1 MLATLTLKQKILAT
15 VTLAVVVSCL
25 LVGYFSQRSA
35 QQLIEN
41 RMFEQELP
49 NLTQRISKE
58 IEQDLHGIAQAA
70 RQLATDHFILDWV
83 DRGMPKEQEPILI
96 NQLKDVANQYG
107 LVTASFADR
116 QSAAYYNQDG
126 FLRNLTPTQDAWF
139 YDYTK
144 SQKEMT
150 LSIFRESNGEVKL
163 FVNFQQLNGRGL
175 AGFAKSLDTMGTMV
189 SNFRLE
195 ESGIVFMVDGSGKV
209 KLHPEANRIERDTL
223 GGIASG
229 DTGSLLAKRPFAV
242 INAEVN
248 GEPMVLASSYI
259 PLLDWYLVAQVP
271 EAEIYAELDQT
282 RNEILMISLV
292 IALAMGLMGM
302 LLAGSVSRPLNE
314 LARLFKELGSGD
326 GDLTQRLKVEGR
338 DELSQVATGFNNF
351 VAKIH
356 GSIEQVAENSRQLA
370 ATANEV
376 ANKAQLTQHNCTA
389 QRDRTVQVATAI
401 HEMGATVSE
410 IAGNASLAAEVARQ
424 ANDQADAGAVV
435 VAQARHGIVDLSGE
449 IEQVAGVIESLASQ
463 TDSIGSILE
472 TIRSIS
478 EQTNLLAL
486 NAAIEAARA
495 GEQGRGFAVVAA
507 EVRNLAQRSAA
518 AAKEIKTLISDSVDK
533 VETGN
538 TLVAQAGKTMNEIV
552 TAIKRV
558 TDIMAE
564 IAAASAEQS
573 TGIEEVNG
581 AVSQMDEMTQQ
592 NAALVEEAAAAAESL
607 LEQATSMTEAVAI
620 FKFEQ
625 AHQRPAL
632 SAPLAASKG
641 AIAPAARTARVQ
653 RTLPPRPNT
662 NTNNSDEWE
671 QF

>member
-70 RQLATDHFILDWV
+70 RQLATDRFILDWV
-83 DRGMPKEQEPILI
+83 DQGMPKEQEPILI

-175 AGFAKSLDTMGTMV
+175 AGFAKSLDTMVTMV

-223 GGIASG
+223 GNIANG

-495 GEQGRGFAVVAA
+495 GEQGRGFAVVAD
-507 EVRNLAQRSAA
+507 EVRNLANRSAA
-518 AAKEIKTLISDSVDK
+518 ST
-533 VETGN
+533 
-538 TLVAQAGKTMNEIV
+538 
-552 TAIKRV
+552 
-558 TDIMAE
+558 AE
-564 IAAASAEQS
+564 IQGMINRLQEQS
-573 TGIEEVNG
+573 AR
-581 AVSQMDEMTQQ
+581 AVSAMAQGRNQSLEVVNQADEA
-592 NAALVEEAAAAAESL
+592 NAALGQITAHITQINDMNIQVATATEEQSSVVGEINRNVEDINQLTMETAD
-607 LEQATSMTEAVAI
+607 I
-620 FKFEQ
+620 
-625 AHQRPAL
+625 AHQLTESSRSLQQL
-632 SAPLAASKG
+632 SGQLDKLVG
-641 AIAPAARTARVQ
+641 NFR
-653 RTLPPRPNT
+653 L
-662 NTNNSDEWE
+662 
-671 QF
+671 

>member
-70 RQLATDHFILDWV
+70 RQLATDRFILDWV

-116 QSAAYYNQDG
+116 QTAAYYNQDG

-175 AGFAKSLDTMGTMV
+175 AGFAKSLDTMVTMV

-495 GEQGRGFAVVAA
+495 GEQGRGFAVVAD
-507 EVRNLAQRSAA
+507 EVRNLANRSAA
-518 AAKEIKTLISDSVDK
+518 ST
-533 VETGN
+533 
-538 TLVAQAGKTMNEIV
+538 
-552 TAIKRV
+552 
-558 TDIMAE
+558 AE
-564 IAAASAEQS
+564 IQGMINRLQEQS
-573 TGIEEVNG
+573 AR
-581 AVSQMDEMTQQ
+581 AVSAMAQGRNQSLEVVSQADEA
-592 NAALVEEAAAAAESL
+592 NAALGQITAHITQINDMNIQVATATEEQSSVVGEINRNVEDINQLTMETAD
-607 LEQATSMTEAVAI
+607 I
-620 FKFEQ
+620 
-625 AHQRPAL
+625 AHQLTESSRSLQQL
-632 SAPLAASKG
+632 SGQLDKLVG
-641 AIAPAARTARVQ
+641 NFR
-653 RTLPPRPNT
+653 L
-662 NTNNSDEWE
+662 
-671 QF
+671 

>member
-70 RQLATDHFILDWV
+70 RQLATDRFILDWV

-175 AGFAKSLDTMGTMV
+175 AGFAKSLDTMVTMV
-189 SNFRLE
+189 ANFRLE

-259 PLLDWYLVAQVP
+259 PLLDWYLVAEVP
-271 EAEIYAELDQT
+271 QAEIYAELDQT

-370 ATANEV
+370 DTANEV

-435 VAQARHGIVDLSGE
+435 VAQARHGIVGLSGE

-495 GEQGRGFAVVAA
+495 GEQGRGFAVVAD
-507 EVRNLAQRSAA
+507 EVRNLANRSAA
-518 AAKEIKTLISDSVDK
+518 ST
-533 VETGN
+533 
-538 TLVAQAGKTMNEIV
+538 
-552 TAIKRV
+552 
-558 TDIMAE
+558 AE
-564 IAAASAEQS
+564 IQGMINRLQEQS
-573 TGIEEVNG
+573 AR
-581 AVSQMDEMTQQ
+581 AVSAMAQGRNQSLEVVSQADEA
-592 NAALVEEAAAAAESL
+592 NAALGQITAHITQINDMNIQVATATEEQSSVVGEINRNVEDINQLTMETAD
-607 LEQATSMTEAVAI
+607 I
-620 FKFEQ
+620 
-625 AHQRPAL
+625 AHQLTESSRSLQQL
-632 SAPLAASKG
+632 SGQLDKLVG
-641 AIAPAARTARVQ
+641 NFR
-653 RTLPPRPNT
+653 L
-662 NTNNSDEWE
+662 
-671 QF
+671 

>member
-70 RQLATDHFILDWV
+70 RQLATDRFILDWV

-126 FLRNLTPTQDAWF
+126 FLRNLTPAQDGWF

-175 AGFAKSLDTMGTMV
+175 AGFAKSLDSMVTMV
-189 SNFRLE
+189 ANFRLE

-223 GGIASG
+223 GSIASG
-229 DTGSLLAKRPFAV
+229 DTGSLLANRPFAV

-271 EAEIYAELDQT
+271 QAEIYAELDQT

-356 GSIEQVAENSRQLA
+356 ASIEQVAENSRQLA
-370 ATANEV
+370 DTANEV

-410 IAGNASLAAEVARQ
+410 IAGNASLAADVAKQ

-435 VAQARHGIVDLSGE
+435 VAQARHGIVGLSGD

-495 GEQGRGFAVVAA
+495 GEQGRGFAVVAD
-507 EVRNLAQRSAA
+507 EVRNLANRSAA
-518 AAKEIKTLISDSVDK
+518 ST
-533 VETGN
+533 
-538 TLVAQAGKTMNEIV
+538 
-552 TAIKRV
+552 
-558 TDIMAE
+558 AE
-564 IAAASAEQS
+564 IQGMINRLQEQS
-573 TGIEEVNG
+573 AR
-581 AVSQMDEMTQQ
+581 AVSAMAQGRNQSLEVVSQADAA
-592 NAALVEEAAAAAESL
+592 NAALGQITAHITQINDMNIQVATATEEQSSVVGEINRNVEDINQLTMETAD
-607 LEQATSMTEAVAI
+607 I
-620 FKFEQ
+620 
-625 AHQRPAL
+625 AHQLTESSRSLQQL
-632 SAPLAASKG
+632 SGQLDKLVG
-641 AIAPAARTARVQ
+641 NFR
-653 RTLPPRPNT
+653 L
-662 NTNNSDEWE
+662 
-671 QF
+671 

>member
-175 AGFAKSLDTMGTMV
+175 AGFAKSLDTMVTMV

-495 GEQGRGFAVVAA
+495 GEQGRGFAVGAD
-507 EVRNLAQRSAA
+507 EVRNLANRSAA
-518 AAKEIKTLISDSVDK
+518 ST
-533 VETGN
+533 
-538 TLVAQAGKTMNEIV
+538 
-552 TAIKRV
+552 
-558 TDIMAE
+558 AE
-564 IAAASAEQS
+564 IQGMINRLQEQS
-573 TGIEEVNG
+573 AH
-581 AVSQMDEMTQQ
+581 AVSAMAQGRNQSLEVVSQADEA
-592 NAALVEEAAAAAESL
+592 NAALGQITAHITQINDMNIQVATATEEQSSVVGEINRNVEDINQLTMETAD
-607 LEQATSMTEAVAI
+607 I
-620 FKFEQ
+620 
-625 AHQRPAL
+625 AHQLTESSRSLQQL
-632 SAPLAASKG
+632 SGQLDKLVG
-641 AIAPAARTARVQ
+641 NFR
-653 RTLPPRPNT
+653 L
-662 NTNNSDEWE
+662 
-671 QF
+671 

>member
-70 RQLATDHFILDWV
+70 RQLATDRFILDWV

-175 AGFAKSLDTMGTMV
+175 AGFAKSLDTMVTMV

-495 GEQGRGFAVVAA
+495 GEQGRGFAVVAD
-507 EVRNLAQRSAA
+507 EVRNLANRSAA
-518 AAKEIKTLISDSVDK
+518 ST
-533 VETGN
+533 
-538 TLVAQAGKTMNEIV
+538 
-552 TAIKRV
+552 
-558 TDIMAE
+558 AE
-564 IAAASAEQS
+564 IQGMINRLQEQS
-573 TGIEEVNG
+573 AR
-581 AVSQMDEMTQQ
+581 AVSAMAQGRDQSLEVVSQADEA
-592 NAALVEEAAAAAESL
+592 NAALGQITAHITQINDMNIQVATATEEQSSVVGEINRNVEDINQLTMETAD
-607 LEQATSMTEAVAI
+607 I
-620 FKFEQ
+620 
-625 AHQRPAL
+625 AHQLTESSRSLQQL
-632 SAPLAASKG
+632 SGQLDKLVG
-641 AIAPAARTARVQ
+641 NFR
-653 RTLPPRPNT
+653 L
-662 NTNNSDEWE
+662 
-671 QF
+671 

>member
-70 RQLATDHFILDWV
+70 RQLATDRFILDWV

-175 AGFAKSLDTMGTMV
+175 AGFAKSLDTMVTMV

-495 GEQGRGFAVVAA
+495 GEQGRGFAVVAD
-507 EVRNLAQRSAA
+507 EVRNLANRSAA
-518 AAKEIKTLISDSVDK
+518 ST
-533 VETGN
+533 
-538 TLVAQAGKTMNEIV
+538 
-552 TAIKRV
+552 
-558 TDIMAE
+558 AE
-564 IAAASAEQS
+564 IQGMINRLQEQS
-573 TGIEEVNG
+573 AR
-581 AVSQMDEMTQQ
+581 AVSAMAQGRDQSLEVVSQADEA
-592 NAALVEEAAAAAESL
+592 NAALGQITAHITQINDMNIQVATATEEQSSVVGEINRNVEDINQL
-607 LEQATSMTEAVAI
+607 TM
-620 FKFEQ
+620 
-625 AHQRPAL
+625 
-632 SAPLAASKG
+632 
-641 AIAPAARTARVQ
+641 
-653 RTLPPRPNT
+653 
-662 NTNNSDEWE
+662 
-671 QF
+671 

>member
-70 RQLATDHFILDWV
+70 RQLATDRFILDWV

-126 FLRNLTPTQDAWF
+126 FLRNLTPAQDGWF

-175 AGFAKSLDTMGTMV
+175 AGFAKSLDSMVTMV
-189 SNFRLE
+189 ANFRLE
-195 ESGIVFMVDGSGKV
+195 ESGIVFMVDDSGKV

-223 GGIASG
+223 GSIASG

-271 EAEIYAELDQT
+271 QAEIYAELDQT

-292 IALAMGLMGM
+292 IALTMGLMGV

-356 GSIEQVAENSRQLA
+356 ASIEQVAENSRQLA
-370 ATANEV
+370 DTANEV

-435 VAQARHGIVDLSGE
+435 VAQARHGIVGLSGD

-495 GEQGRGFAVVAA
+495 GEQGRGFAVVAD
-507 EVRNLAQRSAA
+507 EVRNLANRSAA
-518 AAKEIKTLISDSVDK
+518 ST
-533 VETGN
+533 
-538 TLVAQAGKTMNEIV
+538 
-552 TAIKRV
+552 
-558 TDIMAE
+558 AE
-564 IAAASAEQS
+564 IQGMINRLQEQS
-573 TGIEEVNG
+573 AR
-581 AVSQMDEMTQQ
+581 AVSAMAQGRNQSLEVVSQADAA
-592 NAALVEEAAAAAESL
+592 NAALGQITAHITQINDMNIQVATATEEQSSVVGEINRNVEDINQLTMETAD
-607 LEQATSMTEAVAI
+607 I
-620 FKFEQ
+620 
-625 AHQRPAL
+625 AHQLTESSRSLQQL
-632 SAPLAASKG
+632 SGQLD
-641 AIAPAARTARVQ
+641 
-653 RTLPPRPNT
+653 TLVGNFRL
-662 NTNNSDEWE
+662 
-671 QF
+671 

>member
-15 VTLAVVVSCL
+15 VILAVVVSCL

-70 RQLATDHFILDWV
+70 RQLATDRFILDWV

-116 QSAAYYNQDG
+116 QTAAYYNQDG
-126 FLRNLTPTQDAWF
+126 FLRNLTPAQDAWF

-175 AGFAKSLDTMGTMV
+175 AGFAKSLDTMVTMV

-223 GGIASG
+223 SNIASG

-495 GEQGRGFAVVAA
+495 GEQGRGFAVVAD
-507 EVRNLAQRSAA
+507 EVRNLANRSAA
-518 AAKEIKTLISDSVDK
+518 ST
-533 VETGN
+533 
-538 TLVAQAGKTMNEIV
+538 
-552 TAIKRV
+552 
-558 TDIMAE
+558 AE
-564 IAAASAEQS
+564 IQGMINRLQEQS
-573 TGIEEVNG
+573 AR
-581 AVSQMDEMTQQ
+581 AVSAMAQGRNQSLEVVSQADEA
-592 NAALVEEAAAAAESL
+592 NAALGQITAHITQINDMNIQVATATEEQSSVVGEINRNVEDINQLTMETAD
-607 LEQATSMTEAVAI
+607 I
-620 FKFEQ
+620 
-625 AHQRPAL
+625 AHQLTESSRSLQQL
-632 SAPLAASKG
+632 SGQLDKLVG
-641 AIAPAARTARVQ
+641 NFR
-653 RTLPPRPNT
+653 L
-662 NTNNSDEWE
+662 
-671 QF
+671 

>member
-1 MLATLTLKQKILAT
+1 MSVVNLNLLSTFMLATLTLKQKILA
-15 VTLAVVVSCL
+15 CL
-25 LVGYFSQRSA
+25 LVGFFSQRSA
-35 QQLIEN
+35 QQLIED
-41 RMFEQELP
+41 RMFKQELP

-70 RQLATDHFILDWV
+70 RQLATDRFILDWV

-126 FLRNLTPTQDAWF
+126 FLRNLTPAQDAWF

-175 AGFAKSLDTMGTMV
+175 AGFAKSLDTMVTMV

-223 GGIASG
+223 SSITGGN
-229 DTGSLLAKRPFAV
+229 TGSLLAKQPFAV
-242 INAEVN
+242 ISAEVN

-271 EAEIYAELDQT
+271 KAEIYAELDQA
-282 RNEILMISLV
+282 RNEIFIISLV

-338 DELSQVATGFNNF
+338 DELSQVASGFNNF

-376 ANKAQLTQHNCTA
+376 ASKAQLTQHNCTA

-410 IAGNASLAAEVARQ
+410 IAGNASLAADVARQ
-424 ANDQADAGAVV
+424 ANDQADGGAVV
-435 VAQARHGIVDLSGE
+435 VAQARHGIVGLSGE
-449 IEQVAGVIESLASQ
+449 IEQVAEVIESLASQ

-495 GEQGRGFAVVAA
+495 GEQGRGFAVVAD
-507 EVRNLAQRSAA
+507 EVRNLANRSAA
-518 AAKEIKTLISDSVDK
+518 ST
-533 VETGN
+533 
-538 TLVAQAGKTMNEIV
+538 
-552 TAIKRV
+552 
-558 TDIMAE
+558 AE
-564 IAAASAEQS
+564 IQGMINRLQEQS
-573 TGIEEVNG
+573 AR
-581 AVSQMDEMTQQ
+581 AVSAMAQGRNQSLEVVNQADEA
-592 NAALVEEAAAAAESL
+592 NAALGHITAHITQINDMNIQVATATEEQSSVVGEINRNVEDINQLTMETAD
-607 LEQATSMTEAVAI
+607 I
-620 FKFEQ
+620 
-625 AHQRPAL
+625 AHQLTESSRSLQQL
-632 SAPLAASKG
+632 SGQLDKLVG
-641 AIAPAARTARVQ
+641 NFR
-653 RTLPPRPNT
+653 L
-662 NTNNSDEWE
+662 
-671 QF
+671 

>member
-35 QQLIEN
+35 QQLIEK

-70 RQLATDHFILDWV
+70 RQLATDRFILDWV

-116 QSAAYYNQDG
+116 QTAAYYNQDG
-126 FLRNLTPTQDAWF
+126 FLRNLTPAQDAWF

-175 AGFAKSLDTMGTMV
+175 AGFAKSLDTMVTMV

-495 GEQGRGFAVVAA
+495 GEQGRGFAVVAD
-507 EVRNLAQRSAA
+507 EVRNLANRSAA
-518 AAKEIKTLISDSVDK
+518 ST
-533 VETGN
+533 
-538 TLVAQAGKTMNEIV
+538 
-552 TAIKRV
+552 
-558 TDIMAE
+558 AE
-564 IAAASAEQS
+564 IQGMINRLQEQS
-573 TGIEEVNG
+573 AR
-581 AVSQMDEMTQQ
+581 AVSAMAQGRRG
-592 NAALVEEAAAAAESL
+592 
-607 LEQATSMTEAVAI
+607 AT
-620 FKFEQ
+620 
-625 AHQRPAL
+625 
-632 SAPLAASKG
+632 
-641 AIAPAARTARVQ
+641 RVW
-653 RTLPPRPNT
+653 R
-662 NTNNSDEWE
+662 
-671 QF
+671 

>member
-1 MLATLTLKQKILAT
+1 MLATLTLKQKIVAT

-35 QQLIEN
+35 QQLIET

-70 RQLATDHFILDWV
+70 RQLATDRFILDWV
-83 DRGMPKEQEPILI
+83 DRGMPKEQESILI

-116 QSAAYYNQDG
+116 QTAAYYNQDG
-126 FLRNLTPTQDAWF
+126 FLRNLTLAQDAWF

-175 AGFAKSLDTMGTMV
+175 AGFAKSLDTMVTMV
-189 SNFRLE
+189 ANFRLE

-223 GGIASG
+223 GSIASG

-271 EAEIYAELDQT
+271 AAEIYAELDQT

-302 LLAGSVSRPLNE
+302 LLSGSVSRPLNE

-376 ANKAQLTQHNCTA
+376 ATKAQLTQHNCTA

-435 VAQARHGIVDLSGE
+435 VAQARHGIVGLSGE
-449 IEQVAGVIESLASQ
+449 IEQVAEVIESLASQ

-495 GEQGRGFAVVAA
+495 GEQGRGFAVVAD
-507 EVRNLAQRSAA
+507 EVRNLANRSAA
-518 AAKEIKTLISDSVDK
+518 ST
-533 VETGN
+533 
-538 TLVAQAGKTMNEIV
+538 
-552 TAIKRV
+552 
-558 TDIMAE
+558 AE
-564 IAAASAEQS
+564 IQGMINRLQEQS
-573 TGIEEVNG
+573 AR
-581 AVSQMDEMTQQ
+581 AVSAMAQGRNQSLEVVSQADEA
-592 NAALVEEAAAAAESL
+592 NAALGQITAHITQINDMNIQVATATEEQSSVVGEINRNVEDINQLTMETAD
-607 LEQATSMTEAVAI
+607 I
-620 FKFEQ
+620 
-625 AHQRPAL
+625 AHQLTESSRSLQQL
-632 SAPLAASKG
+632 SGQLDKLVG
-641 AIAPAARTARVQ
+641 NFR
-653 RTLPPRPNT
+653 L
-662 NTNNSDEWE
+662 
-671 QF
+671 

>member
-70 RQLATDHFILDWV
+70 RQLATDRFILDWV

-116 QSAAYYNQDG
+116 QTAAYYNQDG
-126 FLRNLTPTQDAWF
+126 FLRNLTPAQDAWF

-175 AGFAKSLDTMGTMV
+175 AGFAKSLDTMVTMV

-389 QRDRTVQVATAI
+389 QRDRTIQVATAI

-495 GEQGRGFAVVAA
+495 GEQGRGFAVVAD
-507 EVRNLAQRSAA
+507 EVRNLANRSAA
-518 AAKEIKTLISDSVDK
+518 ST
-533 VETGN
+533 
-538 TLVAQAGKTMNEIV
+538 
-552 TAIKRV
+552 
-558 TDIMAE
+558 AE
-564 IAAASAEQS
+564 IQGMINRLQEQS
-573 TGIEEVNG
+573 AR
-581 AVSQMDEMTQQ
+581 AVSAMAQGRNQSLEVVSQADEA
-592 NAALVEEAAAAAESL
+592 NAALGQITAHITQINDMNIQVATATEEQSSVVGEINRNVEDINQLTMETAD
-607 LEQATSMTEAVAI
+607 I
-620 FKFEQ
+620 
-625 AHQRPAL
+625 AHQLTESSRSLQQL
-632 SAPLAASKG
+632 SGQLDKLVG
-641 AIAPAARTARVQ
+641 NFR
-653 RTLPPRPNT
+653 L
-662 NTNNSDEWE
+662 
-671 QF
+671 

>member
-70 RQLATDHFILDWV
+70 RQLATDRFILDWV

-96 NQLKDVANQYG
+96 NQLKDVATQYG

-175 AGFAKSLDTMGTMV
+175 AGFAKSLDTMVTMV

-376 ANKAQLTQHNCTA
+376 ANKALLTQHNCTA

-435 VAQARHGIVDLSGE
+435 VAQARHGIVDLSDE

-495 GEQGRGFAVVAA
+495 GEQGRGFAVVAD
-507 EVRNLAQRSAA
+507 EVRNLANRSAA
-518 AAKEIKTLISDSVDK
+518 ST
-533 VETGN
+533 
-538 TLVAQAGKTMNEIV
+538 
-552 TAIKRV
+552 
-558 TDIMAE
+558 AE
-564 IAAASAEQS
+564 IQGMINRLQEQS
-573 TGIEEVNG
+573 AR
-581 AVSQMDEMTQQ
+581 AVSAMAQGRNQSLEVVSQADEA
-592 NAALVEEAAAAAESL
+592 NAALGQITAHITQINDMNIQVATATEEQSSVVGEINRNVEDINQLTMETAD
-607 LEQATSMTEAVAI
+607 I
-620 FKFEQ
+620 
-625 AHQRPAL
+625 AHQLTESSRSLQQL
-632 SAPLAASKG
+632 SGQLDKLVG
-641 AIAPAARTARVQ
+641 NFR
-653 RTLPPRPNT
+653 L
-662 NTNNSDEWE
+662 
-671 QF
+671 

>member
-15 VTLAVVVSCL
+15 VTLAVVISCL
-25 LVGYFSQRSA
+25 LVGYFSQRAA
-35 QQLIEN
+35 QQLIEK

-58 IEQDLHGIAQAA
+58 IEQDLNGIARAA
-70 RQLATDHFILDWV
+70 QQLATDRFILDWV
-83 DRGMPKEQEPILI
+83 DRGMPKEQEPLLI

-116 QSAAYYNQDG
+116 QTAAYYNQDG
-126 FLRNLTPTQDAWF
+126 FLRNLTPAQDAWF

-150 LSIFRESNGEVKL
+150 LSIFRESTGEMKL

-175 AGFAKSLDTMGTMV
+175 AGFAKSLDAMVAMV

-195 ESGIVFMVDGSGKV
+195 DSGIVFMVDGSGKV
-209 KLHPEANRIERDTL
+209 KLHPDASRIERDNL
-223 GGIASG
+223 SQLAGSDSG
-229 DTGSLLAKRPFAV
+229 NLLAKHPFAV
-242 INAEVN
+242 ISAEVN

-259 PLLDWYLVAQVP
+259 PLLDWYLVVQVP
-271 EAEIYAELDQT
+271 EAEIYAELNQN
-282 RNEILMISLV
+282 RNQILMISLV
-292 IALAMGLMGM
+292 IALAMGAMGM

-356 GSIEQVAENSRQLA
+356 GSIEQVASNSRQLA
-370 ATANEV
+370 TTANEV
-376 ANKAQLTQHNCTA
+376 ASKAQLTQHNCTA

-401 HEMGATVSE
+401 HEMGATVGE
-410 IAGNASLAAEVARQ
+410 IAGNASLAADVAKQ
-424 ANDQADAGAVV
+424 ANDQADAGAHV
-435 VAQARHGIVDLSGE
+435 VAQARHGIVGLSGE

-495 GEQGRGFAVVAA
+495 GEQGRGFAVVAD
-507 EVRNLAQRSAA
+507 EVRNLANRSAA
-518 AAKEIKTLISDSVDK
+518 STAEIQEMINRLQDQSARAVSAMAQGRNQSLEV
-533 VETGN
+533 
-538 TLVAQAGKTMNEIV
+538 VAQA
-552 TAIKRV
+552 
-558 TDIMAE
+558 
-564 IAAASAEQS
+564 
-573 TGIEEVNG
+573 
-581 AVSQMDEMTQQ
+581 DEA
-592 NAALVEEAAAAAESL
+592 NAALGHITAHITQINDMNIQVATATEEQSSVVGEINRNVEDINQLTMETAD
-607 LEQATSMTEAVAI
+607 I
-620 FKFEQ
+620 
-625 AHQRPAL
+625 AHQLTESSRSLQQL
-632 SAPLAASKG
+632 SAQLDKLVG
-641 AIAPAARTARVQ
+641 NFR
-653 RTLPPRPNT
+653 L
-662 NTNNSDEWE
+662 
-671 QF
+671 

>member
-1 MLATLTLKQKILAT
+1 MLATFTLKQKILAT

-70 RQLATDHFILDWV
+70 RQLATDRFILDWV

-116 QSAAYYNQDG
+116 QTAAYYNQDG
-126 FLRNLTPTQDAWF
+126 FLRNLTPAQDAWF

-175 AGFAKSLDTMGTMV
+175 AGFAKSLDTMVTMV

-495 GEQGRGFAVVAA
+495 GEQGRGFAVVAD
-507 EVRNLAQRSAA
+507 EVRNLANRSAA
-518 AAKEIKTLISDSVDK
+518 ST
-533 VETGN
+533 
-538 TLVAQAGKTMNEIV
+538 
-552 TAIKRV
+552 
-558 TDIMAE
+558 AE
-564 IAAASAEQS
+564 IQGMINRLQEQS
-573 TGIEEVNG
+573 AR
-581 AVSQMDEMTQQ
+581 AVSAMAQGRNQSLEVVSQADEA
-592 NAALVEEAAAAAESL
+592 NAALGQITAHITQINDMNIQVATATEEQSSVVGEINRNVEDINQLTMETAD
-607 LEQATSMTEAVAI
+607 I
-620 FKFEQ
+620 
-625 AHQRPAL
+625 AHQLTESSRSLQQL
-632 SAPLAASKG
+632 SGQLDKLVG
-641 AIAPAARTARVQ
+641 NFR
-653 RTLPPRPNT
+653 L
-662 NTNNSDEWE
+662 
-671 QF
+671 